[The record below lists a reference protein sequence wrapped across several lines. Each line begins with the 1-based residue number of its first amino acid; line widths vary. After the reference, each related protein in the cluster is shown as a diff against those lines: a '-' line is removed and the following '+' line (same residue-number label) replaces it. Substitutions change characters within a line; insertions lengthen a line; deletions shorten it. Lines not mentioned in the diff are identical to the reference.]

1 MGAETN
7 GSDAAPR
14 FEMRVQI
21 TLEEKATA
29 LVYACEG
36 HRPFERQFRVRVV
49 SVPTE
54 VVLRDGAA
62 TCPGRPAGVSI
73 CSVSACFPWRV
84 ADGNA

>member
-1 MGAETN
+1 MGA
-7 GSDAAPR
+7 SDAAPR

-21 TLEEKATA
+21 TGGESDGS

-36 HRPFERQFRVRVV
+36 HRLFEGQFRVRVV
-49 SVPTE
+49 AVPTE

-73 CSVSACFPWRV
+73 FSVSSLLSMASVSLMATREH
-84 ADGNA
+84 